1 MDILLVEDNEDIQRV
16 NKKMLERRSGY
27 NVRLA
32 MNLAEARKQIN
43 TAEPDLMV
51 LDILL
56 PDGNGLD
63 FLKELRTQPHY
74 IPVMLLSVLGKSSD
88 IVNGLQ
94 AGADDY
100 MAKPYENAVMLARID
115 SLLRRFRAAAAPL
128 TRRCR
133 ENSANECVIK

>member
-1 MDILLVEDNEDIQRV
+1 MDILLVEDNEDIQRA
-16 NKKMLERRSGY
+16 NKRTLERRGGF

-32 MNLAEARKQIN
+32 MNLAEAWNQI
-43 TAEPDLMV
+43 AISEPDIMV

-63 FLKELRTQPHY
+63 FLREFRTRCHN

-88 IVNGLQ
+88 IVKGLQ

-100 MAKPYENAVMLARID
+100 LAKPYDNAVMLAR
-115 SLLRRFRAAAAPL
+115 LETLFRRSGKR
-128 TRRCR
+128 
-133 ENSANECVIK
+133 NNEVSNTV

>member
-1 MDILLVEDNEDIQRV
+1 MDILLVEDNEDIQRA
-16 NKKMLERRSGY
+16 NKRTLEKYGGY

-32 MNLAEARKQIN
+32 MNLSEARKQIT

-63 FLKELRTQPHY
+63 FLRELRASLSC
-74 IPVMLLSVLGKSSD
+74 IPVLLLSVLGKAGD

-100 MAKPYENAVMLARID
+100 MAKPYENAVMLARIE
-115 SLLRRFRAAAAPL
+115 SLLRRTAER
-128 TRRCR
+128 
-133 ENSANECVIK
+133 K

>member
-1 MDILLVEDNEDIQRV
+1 MDILLVEDNEDIQRA
-16 NKKMLERRSGY
+16 NKRTLEKYGGY

-32 MNLAEARKQIN
+32 MNLSEARKQIT

-63 FLKELRTQPHY
+63 FLRELRASLSC
-74 IPVMLLSVLGKSSD
+74 IPVLLLSVLGKAGD

-100 MAKPYENAVMLARID
+100 MAKPYENAVMLARIE
-115 SLLRRFRAAAAPL
+115 SLLRRTAG
-128 TRRCR
+128 
-133 ENSANECVIK
+133 

>member
-1 MDILLVEDNEDIQRV
+1 MVEDNEDIQRA
-16 NKKMLERRSGY
+16 NKRTLEKRGGY

-43 TAEPDLMV
+43 HTEPDLMV

-63 FLKELRTQPHY
+63 FLRELRTRLSY
-74 IPVMLLSVLGKSSD
+74 IPVMLLSVLGKSGD

-100 MAKPYENAVMLARID
+100 IAKPYENAVMLARIEL
-115 SLLRRFRAAAAPL
+115 LLRRMGRG
-128 TRRCR
+128 
-133 ENSANECVIK
+133 NV

>member
-1 MDILLVEDNEDIQRV
+1 MEDNEDIQRA
-16 NKKMLERRSGY
+16 NKRTLEKYGGY

-32 MNLAEARKQIN
+32 MNLSEARKQIT

-63 FLKELRTQPHY
+63 FLRELRASLSCF
-74 IPVMLLSVLGKSSD
+74 PVLLLSVLGKAGD

-100 MAKPYENAVMLARID
+100 MAKPYENAVMLARIE
-115 SLLRRFRAAAAPL
+115 SLLRRVA
-128 TRRCR
+128 
-133 ENSANECVIK
+133 

>member
-1 MDILLVEDNEDIQRV
+1 MDILLVEDNEDIQRA
-16 NKKMLERRSGY
+16 NKRTLERRGGF

-32 MNLAEARKQIN
+32 MNLNEAWKQIN
-43 TAEPDLMV
+43 LCEPDAMV

-63 FLKELRTQPHY
+63 FLKELRTRRSN
-74 IPVMLLSVLGKSSD
+74 IPVLLLSVLGKSGD

-100 MAKPYENAVMLARID
+100 LTKPYENVVMLARLE
-115 SLLRRFRAAAAPL
+115 SLLRRTKRK
-128 TRRCR
+128 
-133 ENSANECVIK
+133 EI

>member
-1 MDILLVEDNEDIQRV
+1 MDILLVEDNEDIQRA
-16 NKKMLERRSGY
+16 NKKMLERRGGF

-32 MNLAEARKQIN
+32 MNLAEARKQV
-43 TAEPDLMV
+43 AHAKPDIMV

-63 FLKELRTQPHY
+63 FLRELRAGLSC
-74 IPVMLLSVLGKSSD
+74 IPVLLLSVLGKAGD

-100 MAKPYENAVMLARID
+100 MAKPYENAVMLARIE
-115 SLLRRFRAAAAPL
+115 SLLRRTAER
-128 TRRCR
+128 
-133 ENSANECVIK
+133 K